1 MTLSFD
7 VDEIDP
13 ADIDDIDIIIELINE
28 VKMLQKENDGLN
40 RQIKFMEGKERSR
53 MISRMF
59 GI

>member
-7 VDEIDP
+7 IDEIDP
-13 ADIDDIDIIIELINE
+13 EDIDDIDIICELINE

-53 MISRMF
+53 AISRMF

>member
-7 VDEIDP
+7 IDEIDP

-28 VKMLQKENDGLN
+28 VKVLQKENDELK
-40 RQIKFMEGKERSR
+40 RYIKFMEGKERSR
-53 MISRMF
+53 MISSMF